1 MLRMRAIVIVLSVT
15 SSAMAASNRVFV
27 SGSGVDVGTCPIT
40 LPCRSF
46 SYAMTQVSPGGEII
60 ALNTAGYGVVTIN
73 QSVTIVAAPG
83 ATAFVAASSGNAI
96 TVTPAQ
102 TDVVTLRGLALS
114 STGANEGVFFSAGTL
129 NVENCVING
138 FANAGIEFLASGAM
152 TNPRLQVVGSTVRNN
167 NFGIVALHFGPG
179 NDGNTLPPGG
189 AFVTVANS
197 SFSGNQAAGVDGED
211 NTRIAI
217 SDSVF

>member
-1 MLRMRAIVIVLSVT
+1 MRAIVIVLSVT

-40 LPCRSF
+40 SPCRSF

-102 TDVVTLRGLALS
+102 TDVVTLRI
-114 STGANEGVFFSAGTL
+114 VSAEQPAAAVAQQSKP
-129 NVENCVING
+129 NDPAKEK
-138 FANAGIEFLASGAM
+138 LAS
-152 TNPRLQVVGSTVRNN
+152 
-167 NFGIVALHFGPG
+167 
-179 NDGNTLPPGG
+179 
-189 AFVTVANS
+189 
-197 SFSGNQAAGVDGED
+197 
-211 NTRIAI
+211 
-217 SDSVF
+217 